1 MQQFDEKTARAIA
14 LGERPYGYGFVP
26 RHDYV
31 EMSDPRNEAATQAR
45 WEPILKRIG
54 ITVLG
59 VRDLPTAPVRVT
71 IAGIEWD
78 LRMLPPSGSYE
89 LPPHVYNRVR
99 AAEAAE
105 VPFAWYL
112 WGEEQFARPTF
123 TTRKP
128 TRKQGAA
135 SLWRKRRLIDPILSL
150 LDPMLIGVI
159 PTAPGRGVWCL
170 LGIWLH

>member
-1 MQQFDEKTARAIA
+1 MQQLDEKTARAIA

-26 RHDYV
+26 RHDSF
-31 EMSDPRNEAATQAR
+31 EMSDPRHEDGTQAR
-45 WEPILKRIG
+45 WEPILTRIG

-71 IAGIEWD
+71 VEGIAWEV
-78 LRMLPPSGSYE
+78 RMLPPSDTYE

-105 VPFAWYL
+105 VPFAWFL
-112 WGEEQFARPTF
+112 WGEEQFALPTD
-123 TTRKP
+123 TTQKP

-135 SLWRKRRLIDPILSL
+135 SPGRQQRS

-170 LGIWLH
+170 VGIWLH

>member
-1 MQQFDEKTARAIA
+1 MQQLDKKTARVIA
-14 LGERPYGYGFVP
+14 LGKRPHGYGLVP
-26 RHDYV
+26 RHDSF
-31 EMSDPRNEAATQAR
+31 EMSDPRNEAAMQAR
-45 WEPILKRIG
+45 WEPTLKRIG

-71 IAGIEWD
+71 VAGIEWEVRI
-78 LRMLPPSGSYE
+78 LHPSGTYE

-105 VPFAWYL
+105 VPFAWFL

-123 TTRKP
+123 TTRQSTRKS
-128 TRKQGAA
+128 TRKQVAA
-135 SLWRKRRLIDPILSL
+135 SPRPKRRF

-159 PTAPGRGVWCL
+159 PQPQGAGCGACWVSGSTKR
-170 LGIWLH
+170 